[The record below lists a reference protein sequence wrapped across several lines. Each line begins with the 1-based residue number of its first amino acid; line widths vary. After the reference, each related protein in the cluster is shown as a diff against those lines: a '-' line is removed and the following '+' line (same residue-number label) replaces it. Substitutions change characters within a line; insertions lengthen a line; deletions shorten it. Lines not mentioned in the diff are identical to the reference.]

1 MIELLKVDLLLLIV
15 DFIGFGLLL
24 FFELVLLQK
33 VVDHVHRRFG
43 LLLLGWCVNRD
54 WYLHLVVFN
63 LLWRWVDRHGL
74 MLEIE
79 LFGIVEFH
87 HFRAWVLLELLLL
100 GRLILVRSVFLLPLI
115 LPKTIL
121 WFFLLLLMLIL
132 LEVVK
137 PGHIDHLDLKPALFG
152 ERLLLLDQL
161 LILLFFLLPLL
172 SFLLQLFSIF
182 SDGSLPLTLLI
193 DSLKRLL
200 FLQISVLLLV
210 HLRLLLSI
218 IGIQCLFGPVL
229 HLFLIQLI
237 PVLLLDSAL
246 FHLSFPCGLLLSFNL
261 RNLLLFFK
269 FFIDLLLILHRD
281 LELLE
286 FVSISNLGRG
296 CSLDVRMEPGLRVID
311 VDAFLVDLRLI
322 LLQGLN
328 LLIYL
333 GVDLFLFT
341 ILLSHIV
348 RVIRLFG
355 LDLLLP
361 LDLLYLFLEL
371 KLFILK
377 HSFAGEGF
385 GTSGPSLLTI
395 FDLLLPLGNLL
406 FKPSFLSCF
415 GIIVSS
421 SQIFNFLLSPLF
433 ESLNLI

>member
-24 FFELVLLQK
+24 LFELVLLQK
-33 VVDHVHRRFG
+33 VVDHVHRRFR
-43 LLLLGWCVNRD
+43 LLLLGWCVYRD

-79 LFGIVEFH
+79 LFGIVEFN
-87 HFRAWVLLELLLL
+87 HFGAWVLLELLLL

-115 LPKTIL
+115 LPETIL
-121 WFFLLLLMLIL
+121 WFFLLLLIL
-132 LEVVK
+132 LKVVK
-137 PGHIDHLDLKPALFG
+137 PGHIDHLDLEPALFG

-237 PVLLLDSAL
+237 PVLFLDSAL
-246 FHLSFPCGLLLSFNL
+246 FHLSFPCGVLLSFNL

-348 RVIRLFG
+348 RVIRLFC
-355 LDLLLP
+355 LYLLLP

-371 KLFILK
+371 KLFILE

-415 GIIVSS
+415 SIIVSS

-433 ESLNLI
+433 ESLNFI